1 MSVSLETTLDAY
13 LSRTVLPTPNIA
25 PLADF
30 LPLFLLSLNTPA
42 RPVFSGICL
51 PIMLNNLIASHGFRR
66 AVQYTGYL
74 VMGCLILANLLMHP
88 RLPPAKP
95 GAAKPSPKEIFSSIP
110 YRFLVMGLFFT
121 AWGLFFPIYY
131 LQVGRAA
138 DRVLGWR
145 F

>member
-1 MSVSLETTLDAY
+1 MS
-13 LSRTVLPTPNIA
+13 LSVRLSTRTIA
-25 PLADF
+25 GPSCS
-30 LPLFLLSLNTPA
+30 PKTSCLSLTSCLSSFLRIKTPA
-42 RPVFSGICL
+42 RPVSSSGICL

-95 GAAKPSPKEIFSSIP
+95 GVAKPSPKEIFASTP
-110 YRFLVMGLFFT
+110 YRLLVLGLFLT

-131 LQVGRAA
+131 LQVGHIA
-138 DRVLGWR
+138 DRACCRGH
-145 F
+145 